1 MPQRMT
7 AGDARW
13 TAIQTQRTT
22 ALMMKR
28 TSQTSR
34 HLSRRQILKAT
45 AGTAALLAAARV
57 DFSAGAFAQGAGPE
71 VKGAKL
77 GFVALTDA
85 SPLFVAKEKGIF
97 AKYGMPD
104 VDVQKQASWG
114 TTRDNLV
121 LGSEGN
127 GIDGAHILTPMP
139 YLISS
144 GKVTQ
149 NNQPTPMYILA
160 RLNLNGQCISVA
172 KEYSD
177 LKVGVDT
184 APFKA
189 ALDKKKATGKSIKAA
204 MTFPGGTHDLWI
216 RYWLAAGGIDPD
228 KDIETIVVPPPQM
241 VANMKV
247 GTMDCFCVCEP
258 WNLQLIH
265 QDIGYTAITTG
276 ELWNKHPEKSFGM
289 RAAYVDKYPKAAK
302 ALLMAVLEAQQWCEE
317 PHTRAEVAAICA
329 ARPWINRPAEDATD
343 RIKGKCDSGVPG
355 KVVDN
360 SAPIMRF
367 WADQASYPFQ
377 SHDLW
382 FLTED
387 IRWGKFEAG
396 FDTKA
401 LIGKVNREDIW
412 RDAAKALGVAAAD
425 IPTSKSRGKETFF
438 DGKVFDPENP
448 AAYLKSLSIKRV
460 DV

>member
-1 MPQRMT
+1 MT
-7 AGDARW
+7 
-13 TAIQTQRTT
+13 
-22 ALMMKR
+22 KR
-28 TSQTSR
+28 IRRPFETG
-34 HLSRRQILKAT
+34 LSRRQLLKAT
-45 AGTAALLAAARV
+45 GSTAALLAAAKLN
-57 DFSAGAFAQGAGPE
+57 FPAGAFAQDSGPE

-77 GFVALTDA
+77 GFIALSDA
-85 SPLFVAKEKGIF
+85 GPLFVAKDKGLF

-139 YLISS
+139 YLISA

-160 RLNLNGQCISVA
+160 RLNLDSQCISVA
-172 KEYSD
+172 NEYAD
-177 LKVGVDT
+177 LKLGVD
-184 APFKA
+184 ASPFKA
-189 ALDKKKATGKSIKAA
+189 ALEKKKASGKAIKAA

-247 GTMDCFCVCEP
+247 GTMDCFCVGEP

-265 QDIGYTAITTG
+265 QKIGYTAVNTG

-289 RAAYVDKYPKAAK
+289 RAAFVDKYPKAAK
-302 ALLMAVLEAQQWCEE
+302 ALLMAVMEAQQWADK
-317 PHTRAEVAAICA
+317 AENKAELAAIMGKRQWMNC
-329 ARPWINRPAEDATD
+329 PVEDVLD
-343 RIKGKCDSGVPG
+343 RTAGKFDYGIPG
-355 KVVDN
+355 KVVEN
-360 SAPIMRF
+360 SPHIMKYWR
-367 WADQASYPFQ
+367 DHASYPFQ

-387 IRWGKFEAG
+387 IRWGKYEPG

-401 LIGKVNREDIW
+401 LIAKVNREDMW
-412 RDAAKALGVAAAD
+412 RDAAKTLGVAAAE
-425 IPTSKSRGKETFF
+425 IPTSTSRGKETFF

-448 AAYLKSLSIKRV
+448 AAYLKSLAIKRV
-460 DV
+460 EV

>member
-1 MPQRMT
+1 MT
-7 AGDARW
+7 
-13 TAIQTQRTT
+13 
-22 ALMMKR
+22 KR
-28 TSQTSR
+28 TKTSG
-34 HLSRRQILKAT
+34 LSRRELLKA
-45 AGTAALLAAARV
+45 ASGTAALLAAAKLN
-57 DFSAGAFAQGAGPE
+57 FPAGAFAQGSGPE

-77 GFVALTDA
+77 GFIALTDA

-104 VDVQKQASWG
+104 VEVQKQASWG

-139 YLISS
+139 YLISA

-149 NNQPTPMYILA
+149 NSQPTPMYIMA

-172 KEYSD
+172 KEYAD
-177 LKVGVDT
+177 IKVGVDT
-184 APFKA
+184 TPFKT
-189 ALDKKKATGKSIKAA
+189 ALEKKKASGKAVKAA

-216 RYWLAAGGIDPD
+216 RYWLAAGGVDPD

-276 ELWNKHPEKSFGM
+276 ELWNKHPEKSFGL
-289 RAAYVDKYPKAAK
+289 RAAWVDKNPKAAK
-302 ALLMAVLEAQQWCEE
+302 ALLMAVMEAQQWCEKPE
-317 PHTRAEVAAICA
+317 NRDEVAAICA
-329 ARPWINRPAEDATD
+329 KRQWINCPVDDVTD
-343 RIKGKCDSGVPG
+343 RVKGKFDYGIPG
-355 KVVDN
+355 KVVEN
-360 SAPIMRF
+360 SPHIMRF
-367 WADQASYPFQ
+367 WADHASYPFQ

-387 IRWGKFEAG
+387 IRWGKFEPG

-401 LIGKVNREDIW
+401 LIAKVNREDLW
-412 RDAAKALGVAAAD
+412 KEAAKELGVAASD
-425 IPTSKSRGKETFF
+425 IPTSRSRGKETFF

-460 DV
+460 EV

>member
-1 MPQRMT
+1 MMPMT
-7 AGDARW
+7 
-13 TAIQTQRTT
+13 
-22 ALMMKR
+22 KPSHP
-28 TSQTSR
+28 TSSR
-34 HLSRRQILKAT
+34 GLSRRQLLKA
-45 AGTAALLAAARV
+45 AGGTAALLAAARLN
-57 DFSAGAFAQGAGPE
+57 FPAGAFAQGAGPE
-71 VKGAKL
+71 VTKATL
-77 GFVALTDA
+77 GFIALSDA
-85 SPLFVAKEKGIF
+85 GPLFVAKDKGLF

-104 VDVQKQASWG
+104 VEVAKQASWG

-139 YLISS
+139 YLISA

-160 RLNLNGQCISVA
+160 RLNLDSQCISVSN
-172 KEYSD
+172 EYAD
-177 LKVGVDT
+177 LKLGVDT
-184 APFKA
+184 APFKV
-189 ALDKKKATGKSIKAA
+189 ALEKKKAAGKSVKAA

-247 GTMDCFCVCEP
+247 GTMDCFCVGEP
-258 WNLQLIH
+258 WNLQLIN
-265 QDIGYTAITTG
+265 QKIGYTAVTTG
-276 ELWNKHPEKSFGM
+276 EIWAKHPEKSLGM
-289 RAAYVDKYPKAAK
+289 RAAWVDKYPKAAK
-302 ALLMAVLEAQQWCEE
+302 AILMAVMEAQQWADK
-317 PHTRAEVAAICA
+317 AENKKELATIMGKRQWMNCPV
-329 ARPWINRPAEDATD
+329 EDVYD
-343 RIKGKCDSGVPG
+343 RSAGKFDYGIPG
-355 KVVDN
+355 KVVEN
-360 SAPIMRF
+360 SPHIMKYWR
-367 WADQASYPFQ
+367 DHASYPFQ

-387 IRWGKFEAG
+387 IRWGKYEAG

-401 LIGKVNREDIW
+401 LIGKVNREDLW
-412 RDAAKALGVAAAD
+412 KEAAKTMGVAASE
-425 IPTSKSRGKETFF
+425 IPASTSRGKETFF

-460 DV
+460 EV